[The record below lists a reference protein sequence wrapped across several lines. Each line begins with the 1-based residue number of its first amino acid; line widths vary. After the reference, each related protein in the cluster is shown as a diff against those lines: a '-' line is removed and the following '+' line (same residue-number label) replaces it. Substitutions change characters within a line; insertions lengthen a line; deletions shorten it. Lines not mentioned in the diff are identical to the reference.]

1 MKNNIFFISAS
12 DRFNYGDV
20 LFPLIFSQKCNQNSV
35 KFHNVGLVSSDLSDK
50 GGIKTISFR
59 KMEKLIA
66 NNDKV
71 ILGGGELL
79 YPNWHILL
87 TYIYKI
93 YFLMSKLSLL
103 NRVLIKFNVANKI
116 LSKNNVKYPF
126 SFDANDFKLNNL
138 NVYYSSVGG
147 NITKNTKDINNKLDK
162 LNKAKL
168 VSFRDNRAYNSFY
181 NFGVI
186 NAKLVP
192 DSAIIMSDFYSKDN
206 LKDLLPNNLKNLKY
220 ISVQFGLG
228 KQPQDL
234 LSFCKILDNY
244 AELNKFKVVLTPIGL
259 TYGHD
264 DLVILNKMKDLFPN
278 FILSNPKTVFDIM
291 SIISHAQMYIGTSLH
306 GAITALSYNVIP
318 IGYNSNITKLES
330 YLKTWVCDEYFNLDE
345 ETFNEKN
352 LNHLINL
359 FQSSY
364 SIDKLQDQKLKVH
377 QNLETIIND
386 QVC

>member
-1 MKNNIFFISAS
+1 MKNNIYFISAS

-20 LFPLIFSQKCNQNSV
+20 LFPLIFSKKCEQASI
-35 KFHNVGLVSSDLSDK
+35 KFHNVALVNSNLSSK

-59 KMEKLIA
+59 KMEKLID

-87 TYIYKI
+87 TYIYKM
-93 YFLMSKLSLL
+93 YFWMSKISLL
-103 NRVLIKFNVANKI
+103 NRALIKFNVANKI

-147 NITKNTKDINNKLDK
+147 NITKNTKDLTNKLDK

-181 NFGVI
+181 NLGVI

-192 DSAIIMSDFYSKDN
+192 DSAFIMSDFYSKDYLN
-206 LKDLLPNNLKNLKY
+206 NLLPNNLKDLKY

-234 LSFCKILDNY
+234 ISFCKILNNY
-244 AELNKFKVVLTPIGL
+244 AELNNFKVVLTPIGL

-264 DLVILNKMKDLFPN
+264 DLVVLNKMKDLFPN
-278 FILSNPKTVFDIM
+278 FILSNPKTVFEIM

-318 IGYNSNITKLES
+318 IGYNSNITKLQS
-330 YLKTWVCDEYFNLDE
+330 YLKTWVCDEFFNLNED
-345 ETFNEKN
+345 TFNEIN
-352 LNHLINL
+352 LNQLVNL
-359 FQSSY
+359 FHSNFSMH
-364 SIDKLQDQKLKVH
+364 KLQDQKLKVH
-377 QNLETIIND
+377 QNLEFIIND